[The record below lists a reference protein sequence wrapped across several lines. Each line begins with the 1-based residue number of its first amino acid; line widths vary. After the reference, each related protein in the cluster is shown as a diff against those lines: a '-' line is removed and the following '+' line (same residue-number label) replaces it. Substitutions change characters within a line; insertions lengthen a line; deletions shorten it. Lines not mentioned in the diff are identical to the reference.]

1 MTKLILFITGI
12 FIMYISITGK
22 LIQYINIKEP
32 IAEIYIF
39 IIGFIMS
46 ILSLMYN
53 SNKLSKNR

>member
-39 IIGFIMS
+39 IIGFIMC

>member
-1 MTKLILFITGI
+1 
-12 FIMYISITGK
+12 MYISITGK

-39 IIGFIMS
+39 IIGFIMC